1 MPGFS
6 RSGLVDGRAA
16 LAGSFSSTPTPGS
29 VVVWKP
35 TAAAAR
41 FSAAGALR
49 SAADVVCAG
58 GGATPVCDRATIA
71 AVAATTISAT
81 QAVAAQTSRC
91 VR

>member
-35 TAAAAR
+35 MAAAAR

-58 GGATPVCDRATIA
+58 GGAAPVCDRATIA